1 MVSHAMIA
9 MIVSPA
15 GENTLEAKMSGVNLF
30 YLALNVL
37 ENLTLRDMFAMAVM
51 PS

>member
-15 GENTLEAKMSGVNLF
+15 GENTLEAIKKVIQAAGISD
-30 YLALNVL
+30 
-37 ENLTLRDMFAMAVM
+37 DMIIKNWDK
-51 PS
+51 